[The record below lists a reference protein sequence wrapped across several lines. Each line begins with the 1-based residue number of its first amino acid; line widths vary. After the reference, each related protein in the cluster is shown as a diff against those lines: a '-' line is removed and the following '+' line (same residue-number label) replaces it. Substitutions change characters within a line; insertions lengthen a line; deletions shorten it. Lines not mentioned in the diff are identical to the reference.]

1 MREVDL
7 QRKRLYVILVLL
19 LVVAFLATISLSYWV
34 ARDTIRNNIVD
45 AELPLTGDSIYSEI
59 QRDIIKPVFV
69 SDQMAHNTFLLD
81 WIAADESNA
90 DALLRY
96 LSEIKQR
103 YGAITS
109 FFIAEKT
116 RKYFNAEGF
125 HKTVLESE
133 PRDQWYFR
141 VRAMKEPYEI
151 NFDTDDT
158 NRNRLTAFIN
168 FRVLNNKG
176 EFQGVTGVGLSSNAI
191 AELVRQYESKFKR
204 RIAFYDQNGK
214 QVLAAADNPQGGA
227 SMRDQPGI
235 ATIASQ
241 ILNASNIQT
250 KLSYANAK
258 SSSLTHVNSRYIP
271 ELKWYLVIS
280 QDEREALAPLGR
292 VFAFNLLIGIIA
304 TLAAL
309 ALVLWTVAR
318 FQSRL
323 AHMASTDALTGLPN
337 RSSGESTFRER
348 LIQASTDRSP
358 TSLLVIDI
366 DRFKRVNDEH
376 GHLVGDRVIEAMA
389 KLIQANTRESD
400 VVSRWGGEEFVVLLP
415 NTTIENAEKRAEM
428 LRSAV
433 ESHTIAVGDTTFRE
447 TISVGVAQWNNNE
460 SDQSLFA
467 RADRALI
474 QAKHRGR
481 NRVVTA

>member
-1 MREVDL
+1 MREVNL

-19 LVVAFLATISLSYWV
+19 LIVAFLATISLSYWV

-81 WIAADESNA
+81 WIVAGESDT
-90 DALLRY
+90 DAVVRY
-96 LSEIKQR
+96 LSEIKKR

-109 FFIAEKT
+109 FFISEKT
-116 RKYFNAEGF
+116 RKYFNADGF

-151 NFDTDDT
+151 NFDPDDA

-191 AELVRQYESKFKR
+191 AELVKQYESKFKR
-204 RIAFYDQNGK
+204 RIAFYDQKGK
-214 QVLAAADNPQGGA
+214 QVLAAVGDPDGGA
-227 SMRDQPGI
+227 NMRDQPGI
-235 ATIASQ
+235 ATISTQ
-241 ILNASNIQT
+241 ILNASNVQT
-250 KLSYANAK
+250 KLSYTNAE
-258 SSSLTHVNSRYIP
+258 SSSLTHVNSRYVP

-280 QDEREALAPLGR
+280 QDEREALSPLGR
-292 VFAFNLLIGIIA
+292 VFALNLLIGTIA

-318 FQSRL
+318 FQNRL
-323 AHMASTDALTGLPN
+323 AHLASTDALTGLPN
-337 RSSGESTFRER
+337 RSSGESALRKR
-348 LIQASTDRSP
+348 LSEASDNKSP
-358 TSLLVIDI
+358 MSLLVIDI
-366 DRFKRVNDEH
+366 DRFKRINDEH
-376 GHLVGDRVIEAMA
+376 GHLVGDRVIEAIA
-389 KLIQANTRESD
+389 KLIRANTRESD
-400 VVSRWGGEEFVVLLP
+400 IVSRWGGEEFVVLLP
-415 NTTIENAEKRAEM
+415 NTVIHDAAKRAEM
-428 LRSAV
+428 LRSAI
-433 ESHTIAVGDTTFRE
+433 ESCAIEVGETAFRE

-460 SDQSLFA
+460 NDQNLFA

-474 QAKHRGR
+474 QAKQAGR
-481 NRVVTA
+481 NRVATA